1 MVIKIE
7 AGTSSAEI
15 QRAVDSASEGTVIQL
30 AAGEYRFTSTVK
42 ITTDGVTIEGDAAG
56 GTVITLDDSMA
67 GDPAFQVGEN
77 LFEEDLGAEL
87 SVSTATKGADS
98 LTLASASH
106 DLQVG
111 DVIWITMPNDDA
123 LYDDIGD
130 TAWQKDSKDLRTQL
144 VTITSVDGRKIG
156 FDNELDFDFDSSAT
170 VQLVDTVDDVAI
182 QNLFLEGDYGSSDPT
197 DFSNTISA
205 EDDGMMILVNTS
217 SGFSLS
223 NVSMIEAGSSGLVI
237 AKSVDADIDGLTVEG
252 SHNKG
257 SDGNG
262 YGVWIRDVYDSSF
275 SDLTIMDT
283 RHAVLFASYT
293 SASGNDVHV
302 TYTNRDINFH
312 GGLDTDNTVVV
323 DNSIRDT
330 EAEQRSLGLTY
341 FVNDGGKSYGAPTDR
356 DANTVLF
363 TNVQGT
369 VRAEQ
374 IELTDAGGVAYMY
387 GSADTVTGG
396 AGDDWIDMGTGSDV
410 IYASG
415 GNDTLI
421 GNSGNDTVILDG
433 SIDDISVSASGSG
446 VLVTHAGGSML
457 LDGVEV
463 LQLGGKS
470 FSLSDKL
477 DWLIANGGWSEDRA
491 DDDVSLDDEVPGDV
505 SEDLPGDEDAA
516 EGEGQ
521 SPSDGSGDIESD
533 QDATDES
540 VSVPDA
546 GAVAVFTGTSSRDTL
561 VLSGAA
567 TEVDAQSGPD
577 TVIGGA
583 GDDYVVLGSG
593 HDRFEASPGDD
604 TVFGGYGNDTVSV
617 GTDLGPVSV
626 SETSAGV
633 LLEYDTGSLLIDER
647 VEFVELGGTEYR
659 VSKDLASL
667 ISASGSETEASSG
680 SGAQHSGPSTDDDG
694 EAVESAP
701 TKEAESSNLPA
712 EVPTSDLTG
721 TDKLTGTAKAE
732 RLVADEDQTV
742 VFALGGDDTVSA
754 SDVSTWID
762 LGAGDDRGQGR
773 NGADTLLGGEGAD
786 NLRGNNGDDYLLGGS
801 GNDTIYGNAGN
812 DTVVGGDG
820 DDKLNGGSGDNTLEG
835 GDGSDKFVII
845 EGNTVITDF
854 DAGDGDVFYFENQS
868 DSEILE
874 SFYRWFESGES
885 ATGLQFSVS
894 DGGLTVTAEAGS
906 LYLENVTIDNLADW
920 YELG

>member
-1 MVIKIE
+1 M
-7 AGTSSAEI
+7 
-15 QRAVDSASEGTVIQL
+15 
-30 AAGEYRFTSTVK
+30 K

-77 LFEEDLGAEL
+77 LFEEELGTEL
-87 SVSTATKGADS
+87 AVSAASKGADS
-98 LTLASASH
+98 LTLAKANH
-106 DLQVG
+106 GLQVG

-130 TAWQKDSKDLRTQL
+130 TAWQKDSKDLRTQM
-144 VTITSVDGRKIG
+144 VTVTSVDGRKIG
-156 FDNELDFDFDSSAT
+156 FDNELDFDFDRSAT
-170 VQLVDTVDDVAI
+170 VQRVHTVDDVTI

-223 NVSMIEAGSSGLVI
+223 NVSMHEAGSSGLVI

-312 GGLDTDNTVVV
+312 GGLDTGNTVTVN
-323 DNSIRDT
+323 NSIRDT

-369 VRAEQ
+369 VRAEE
-374 IELTDAGGVAYMY
+374 IELSDAGGVAYTY

-396 AGDDWIDMGTGSDV
+396 AGDDWIDMGTGADV

-421 GNSGNDTVILDG
+421 GDSGTDTVILDG
-433 SIDDISVSASGSG
+433 SIDDISVSSKGAR
-446 VLVTHAGGSML
+446 VLITHSDGSML

-470 FSLSDKL
+470 YSLADKL
-477 DWLIANGGWSEDRA
+477 DWLIGNGGWSEDRA
-491 DDDVSLDDEVPGDV
+491 DDHASVDDEVPEEG
-505 SEDLPGDEDAA
+505 SESLPADEDAA

-521 SPSDGSGDIESD
+521 SPSDGSGDTDSD
-533 QDATDES
+533 KEAVDEP
-540 VSVPDA
+540 VGAPDE

-567 TEVDAQSGPD
+567 TEVDAQSGSD
-577 TVIGGA
+577 TVTGGA

-593 HDRFEASPGDD
+593 HDRFEAAAGNDS
-604 TVFGGYGNDTVSV
+604 VFGGYGNDTVSV
-617 GTDLGPVSV
+617 GPDLGPISV
-626 SETSAGV
+626 SETSAGI
-633 LLEYDTGSLLIDER
+633 LLEYDTGSLLIDDR
-647 VEFVELGGTEYR
+647 VEFIELGGKEYR
-659 VSKDLASL
+659 VSNDLDSL
-667 ISASGSETEASSG
+667 ITASGSETGASSE
-680 SGAQHSGPSTDDDG
+680 SGAQLSGPSTDGDG
-694 EAVESAP
+694 EAIESSPTKGAERPEAP
-701 TKEAESSNLPA
+701 T

-721 TDKLTGTAKAE
+721 TGKAE
-732 RLVADEDQTV
+732 RLVANGDQTV

-754 SDVSTWID
+754 SNVSTWID
-762 LGAGDDRGQGR
+762 LGAGDDRGLGR

-835 GDGSDKFVII
+835 GGGSDKFVII
-845 EGNTVITDF
+845 EGKNVITDF
-854 DAGDGDVFYFENQS
+854 DAGEGDAFYFENQS
-868 DSEILE
+868 DSQILE
-874 SFYRWFESGES
+874 SLYRWFETGES
-885 ATGLQFSVS
+885 ATGFRFSVS

-906 LYLENVTIDNLADW
+906 LFLEDVTVDYVADW

>member
-7 AGTSSAEI
+7 AGASSVEI

-77 LFEEDLGAEL
+77 LFQEDLGAEL
-87 SVSTATKGADS
+87 SVSSATKGADS

-130 TAWQKDSKDLRTQL
+130 TAWQKDSKDLRTQM
-144 VTITSVDGRKIG
+144 VTVTSVKGKEIG
-156 FDNELDFDFDSSAT
+156 FDNELDFNFDSSAT

-197 DFSNTISA
+197 DFSNTIAA

-237 AKSVDADIDGLTVEG
+237 AKSVDADIDGLTIEG

-312 GGLDTDNTVVV
+312 GGLDTDNTVIV

-396 AGDDWIDMGTGSDV
+396 AGDDWIDMGTGADV

-415 GNDTLI
+415 GDDTLI
-421 GNSGNDTVILDG
+421 GNSGSDTVILDG
-433 SIDDISVSASGSG
+433 SIDDISVSSSSAG
-446 VLVTHAGGSML
+446 VLITHAGGSML

-477 DWLIANGGWSEDRA
+477 DWLMANGGWSGDHA
-491 DDDVSLDDEVPGDV
+491 DDDASADDEVPGEV
-505 SEDLPGDEDAA
+505 SENLPGDEDAA

-521 SPSDGSGDIESD
+521 SPSDGSADAEGG
-533 QDATDES
+533 QDTTDEP
-540 VSVPDA
+540 VDMPDA
-546 GAVAVFTGTSSRDTL
+546 GGVAVFTGTSSRDTL

-593 HDRFEASPGDD
+593 HDRFEASAGND

-617 GTDLGPVSV
+617 GPDLGSISV

-647 VEFVELGGTEYR
+647 VEFIELDGTEYR
-659 VSKDLASL
+659 VSRDLASL
-667 ISASGSETEASSG
+667 ITSSGSETDASSET
-680 SGAQHSGPSTDDDG
+680 GAQLSGPSSDDDG
-694 EAVESAP
+694 EVIESAP
-701 TKEAESSNLPA
+701 AEETENSERPT
-712 EVPTSDLTG
+712 EVPTSNLTG
-721 TDKLTGTAKAE
+721 TDKAE
-732 RLVADEDQTV
+732 RLVADGDQTV

-845 EGNTVITDF
+845 EGKTVITDF
-854 DAGDGDVFYFENQS
+854 NAGEGDVFYFANQS
-868 DSEILE
+868 DSQILE
-874 SFYRWFESGES
+874 SLYRWFETGES
-885 ATGLQFSVS
+885 ASGFQFSVS
-894 DGGLTVTAEAGS
+894 DGGLMVTAEAGS